1 MKLNSQL
8 LNIAWERIILTK
20 DENQASINLIL
31 REEEKII
38 IGRYIQNEKY
48 VKDFL
53 TKIPKSEQL
62 KEEILL
68 FVYFAGHGCGN
79 TKRIFVLN
87 ELQMSKIFWDAESN
101 LL

>member
-1 MKLNSQL
+1 M
-8 LNIAWERIILTK
+8 LNIAWERIILTE

-38 IGRYIQNEKY
+38 IGRYIQNELH

-68 FVYFAGHGCGN
+68 FVYFAGHGCGT

-87 ELQMSKIFWDAESN
+87 ELRMNRIFWDAEFK
-101 LL
+101 LI